1 MSVLAVGCF
10 SFENGRKECAGNFRF
25 FFFPDSYRSE
35 KIIQTDL
42 SYNSF
47 HFQAVSEFP
56 VNKEFSFERIPSGPQ
71 FETLFLAKAGFV
83 GKNSLK
89 LSIGAVQHSG
99 KSEG

>member
-1 MSVLAVGCF
+1 MCWQF
-10 SFENGRKECAGNFRF
+10 QI
-25 FFFPDSYRSE
+25 FFFPDSYRSR

-42 SYNSF
+42 SLNSF
-47 HFQAVSEFP
+47 HFQAVSKFP
-56 VNKEFSFERIPSGPQ
+56 VNKEFSLKKKIPSRLQ
-71 FETLFLAKAGFV
+71 FETLFLAKAVFV